1 MERAKMMGFLSLFAL
16 TTPTMPKDAKRM
28 GRIKKHKK
36 SGGGRISIL
45 TSPKLPKRA
54 TSKLPNFQ
62 TAQYKAKSS
71 EKAGFIKWSQK
82 NNRDF

>member
-1 MERAKMMGFLSLFAL
+1 MERAKMMEFLSLFAL

-36 SGGGRISIL
+36 SGGGGGRISIL

-54 TSKLPNFQ
+54 TSKQPNTNQ
-62 TAQYKAKSS
+62 KVAK
-71 EKAGFIKWSQK
+71 KQ
-82 NNRDF
+82 DL